1 MNPTTHAGEAAA
13 LGTAVCFV
21 FTALAFEAAGRR
33 VGSLSVNLIRL
44 VLGLGFLSVLVGV
57 QRGTPLPLDV
67 PPGPAAWLF
76 ASGLVGFTFG
86 DLCLFRAFV
95 EIGARLSLLLMALVP
110 PITAALAWSLMGEGL
125 TRRDLTGMALT
136 VSGIAWVILERRP
149 RGRPEL
155 PTPTVRGILL
165 GLGGALGQATG
176 LILSKAGLRAIDP
189 LPANQIRMAAGL
201 LGFVLVFALS
211 RRFGRLSLALR
222 HPQAMGFTALGA
234 FFGPFLG
241 VTLSLFAM
249 RDARA
254 GVAAT
259 LMALT
264 PVLILPIAVFVRR
277 EPVSARAA
285 GGAVLAV
292 AGSALL
298 FR

>member
-1 MNPTTHAGEAAA
+1 MIAPAHAGEAAA
-13 LGTAVCFV
+13 LGTAVCFT

-44 VLGLGFLSVLVGV
+44 VLGLALLTTLLGV
-57 QRGTPLPLDV
+57 RRGTPLPLDA
-67 PPGPAAWLF
+67 PSGPAAWLF
-76 ASGLVGFTFG
+76 LSGLVGFTFG

-110 PITAALAWSLMGEGL
+110 PMTALLAWLVMGEGL
-125 TRRDLTGMALT
+125 GAWDLAGMALT
-136 VSGIAWVILERRP
+136 LAGIAWVILERRP
-149 RGRPEL
+149 SGRPEL
-155 PTPTVRGILL
+155 PSASLRGILL
-165 GLGGALGQATG
+165 GMGGALGQALG
-176 LILSKAGLRAIDP
+176 LILSKAGLSAVDP

-201 LGFVLVFALS
+201 LGFLAVFAVT
-211 RRFGRLSLALR
+211 RRFGRLLAAAR
-222 HPQAMGFTALGA
+222 HPQAMGFTLLGA

-264 PVLILPIAVFVRR
+264 PVLILPVAVFVRR
-277 EPVSARAA
+277 EPVSVRAA

>member
-1 MNPTTHAGEAAA
+1 MIAPAHAGEAAA
-13 LGTAVCFV
+13 LGTAVCFT
-21 FTALAFEAAGRR
+21 FTALAFESAGRR

-44 VLGLGFLSVLVGV
+44 LMGLALLTALLGV
-57 QRGTPLPLDV
+57 RHGTPLPLDA
-67 PPGPAAWLF
+67 PPGPATWLF
-76 ASGLVGFTFG
+76 VSGLVGFTFG

-110 PITAALAWSLMGEGL
+110 PLTALLAWIGMGEGL
-125 TRRDLTGMALT
+125 GGRDLAGMGLT
-136 VSGIAWVILERRP
+136 LAGIAWVILERRP

-155 PTPTVRGILL
+155 PAPSVRGILL
-165 GLGGALGQATG
+165 GMGGALGQALG
-176 LILSKAGLRAIDP
+176 LILSKAGLAAVDP

-201 LGFVLVFALS
+201 LGFLVVFAVT
-211 RRFGRLSLALR
+211 RRFGRLVAAAR
-222 HPQAMGFTALGA
+222 HPQAMAFTLLGA

-285 GGAVLAV
+285 GGAALAV